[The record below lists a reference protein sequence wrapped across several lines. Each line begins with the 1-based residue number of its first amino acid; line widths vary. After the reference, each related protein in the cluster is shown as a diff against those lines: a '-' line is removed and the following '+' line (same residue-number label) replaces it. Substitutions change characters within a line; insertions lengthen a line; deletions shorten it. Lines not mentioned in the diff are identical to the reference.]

1 MVRNHNKH
9 PISFELTWNK
19 FIQLLSY
26 KAEKAGRR
34 VIKVNPRGTSKG
46 LSYKNK
52 LRDYISAHRIL
63 MRGWDSPDSLLERR
77 PLLRIISYKEMV
89 SGQVFSMNQ
98 EALCV
103 SWE

>member
-52 LRDYISAHRIL
+52 LRDY
-63 MRGWDSPDSLLERR
+63 
-77 PLLRIISYKEMV
+77 
-89 SGQVFSMNQ
+89 
-98 EALCV
+98 
-103 SWE
+103 